1 MSDVTNQPPIRLVL
15 LDDHLLFR
23 ESLAQLLGAHDGFEL
38 VAEFTTI
45 SEALK
50 SLRGSGVDVILVD
63 IGIAK
68 EFISCA
74 KKARFPG
81 RFLAIAREVDAKD
94 SAVVLRCGASGIF
107 LDSDSSAWL
116 IQAIR
121 LVANG
126 EAWVDHKVMRL
137 IAAGYSAKEARWFDT
152 LTEREDTVLKGVIEG
167 LSNRKIG
174 VRVGISESRIKTTL
188 HRLYTKAS
196 VRTRS
201 QLVRTALEASPVMRR
216 YAKREIEAG

>member
-1 MSDVTNQPPIRLVL
+1 MSELTSQRRIRLVL

-23 ESLAQLLGAHDGFEL
+23 ESLARLLGAHDGFEV
-38 VAEFTTI
+38 VAEFTTT

-50 SLRGSGVDVILVD
+50 GLKDSEVDVILVD

-68 EFISCA
+68 EFISRA
-74 KKARFPG
+74 RKARFPG
-81 RFLAIAREVDAKD
+81 RFLAIAREVNAKD

-121 LVANG
+121 LVASG
-126 EAWVDHKVMRL
+126 EGWVDHKVMQL
-137 IAAGYSAKEARWFDT
+137 IAARYSAKRDRWFDT
-152 LTEREDTVLKGVIEG
+152 LTEGEQTVLQGVIEG

-174 VRVGISESRIKTTL
+174 VRACIPESRIKTTL
-188 HRLYTKAS
+188 QRLYTKAS

-201 QLVRTALEASPVMRR
+201 QLVRTALEASPVNVPAR
-216 YAKREIEAG
+216 

>member
-1 MSDVTNQPPIRLVL
+1 MSELANPRRIRLVL
-15 LDDHLLFR
+15 LDDHVLFR
-23 ESLAQLLGAHDGFEL
+23 ESLARLLGAHDAFEL
-38 VAEFTTI
+38 VAEFTTS

-50 SLRGSGVDVILVD
+50 SLKSSGVDVILVD

-68 EFISCA
+68 EFISRA
-74 KKARFPG
+74 KKARFSG

-94 SAVVLRCGASGIF
+94 SVVVLRSGASGIF
-107 LDSDSSAWL
+107 LDSDSAAWL

-126 EAWVDHKVMRL
+126 EGWVDHKVMQL
-137 IAAGYSAKEARWFDT
+137 IAARYSAKEDRWFDR
-152 LTEREDTVLKGVIEG
+152 LTEREHTVLQGVIEG

-174 VRVGISESRIKTTL
+174 VRVGMSESRIKTTL
-188 HRLYTKAS
+188 QRLYTKAS

-201 QLVRTALEASPVMRR
+201 QLVRTALEASPVMCRC
-216 YAKREIEAG
+216 AKQEIQPG